1 MSRRP
6 PRSPRTDTL
15 FPYTTLFR
23 SIADENEAA
32 AVDPL
37 APGMDMTPLLDLLT
51 KNRDVLKVFHA
62 GGQDIEIVA
71 NLTATTPHPL
81 FDTQVAAMALGQ
93 GEQIGDSNLVDSWLG
108 IQIDKGARLEE
119 HTSELQSL
127 MRTS

>member
-1 MSRRP
+1 MRISDW
-6 PRSPRTDTL
+6 SSDVCSSDL
-15 FPYTTLFR
+15 LCLIQ
-23 SIADENEAA
+23 IADENEAA

-71 NLTATTPHPL
+71 NLTATTPQPL

-93 GEQIGDSNLVDSWLG
+93 GEQIGDRKST
-108 IQIDKGARLEE
+108 RLKYS
-119 HTSELQSL
+119 H
-127 MRTS
+127 